1 MEDPPL
7 TLLQPRR
14 RATSRAYSLLREYS
28 IDLFSTIT
36 EPLPVAWELFAK
48 HVIEKFTVEKVQAL
62 GLARF
67 QQVSYLLEGVLL
79 SIESRPEL
87 LDVALDVLASSSPA
101 SGEVVE
107 KMRLAIKLA
116 KSEEQGAGS
125 KGKSS
130 ESVNVSDIND
140 DPVLFL
146 VFFM

>member
-1 MEDPPL
+1 MMEEPPPSL
-7 TLLQPRR
+7 HHRPRK
-14 RATSRAYSLLREYS
+14 TSRAYSLLRNYS
-28 IDLFSTIT
+28 NDLFYTIT

-48 HVIEKFTVEKVQAL
+48 HVIERFAVEKVQAL

-79 SIESRPEL
+79 SVESRPEL

-101 SGEVVE
+101 AGEVVD

-116 KSEEQGAGS
+116 KSDEQGVGS

-140 DPVLFL
+140 DPVLFFM
-146 VFFM
+146 FFM